1 MGFILGTIIGID
13 WVVVVVVVV
22 ADDNDDDDYDDTVS
36 KHQFL

>member
-22 ADDNDDDDYDDTVS
+22 ADDNDDV
-36 KHQFL
+36 KHVFQ